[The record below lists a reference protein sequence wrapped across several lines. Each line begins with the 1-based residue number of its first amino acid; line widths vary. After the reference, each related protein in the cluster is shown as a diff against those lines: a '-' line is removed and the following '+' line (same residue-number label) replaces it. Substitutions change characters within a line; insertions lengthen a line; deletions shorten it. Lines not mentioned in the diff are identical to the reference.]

1 MKSIIK
7 IPKSVQQT
15 AMKKS
20 VDGIIDILLRMYEAY
35 VGEMDFGNFCI
46 HVQSLSAE
54 EFYKLPIKEK
64 N

>member
-1 MKSIIK
+1 
-7 IPKSVQQT
+7 
-15 AMKKS
+15 MKKS

-35 VGEMDFGNFCI
+35 DGDMDFGNFCI
-46 HVQSLSAE
+46 HVQSLAGE

>member
-1 MKSIIK
+1 MKSMIK
-7 IPKSVQQT
+7 IPKEIQQK

-35 VGEMDFGNFCI
+35 DGDMDFGNFCI
-46 HVQSLSAE
+46 HVQSLAGE